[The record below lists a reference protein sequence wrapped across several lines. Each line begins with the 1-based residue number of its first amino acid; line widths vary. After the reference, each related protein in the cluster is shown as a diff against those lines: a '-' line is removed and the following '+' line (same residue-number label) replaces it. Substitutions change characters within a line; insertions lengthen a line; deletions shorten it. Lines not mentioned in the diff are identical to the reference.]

1 MHLAIALFI
10 IYATWKWADW
20 RNWKQYHASMFF
32 IMAGGFL
39 YEYLTKDFPM
49 WVFHPDFLYNHEM
62 TVIVYAI
69 VTMPLNVLIFLSRYP
84 QPWKK
89 QITFIAMWI
98 AVYGV
103 ENGYWKLQEEFHIKM
118 AGHFGILSSLM

>member
-1 MHLAIALFI
+1 MHLAIALLI

-69 VTMPLNVLIFLSRYP
+69 VTMPLKVLIFLSRYP

-103 ENGYWKLQEEFHIKM
+103 ENGY
-118 AGHFGILSSLM
+118 